1 VSTSRGPELAAAGRT
16 PRPLGAGRRRQ
27 ARERALGI
35 LYEAEI
41 RGETPSEVLAGLL
54 VPADE
59 FAVRLVEGVA
69 GDLAA
74 IDAMVASLATGWAV
88 DRMPA
93 VDRAILRLGAFELMH
108 LPEVPTAVAIDE
120 AVELAKEY
128 STEDSGRFVNGVL
141 AAVAARVRPPA

>member
-1 VSTSRGPELAAAGRT
+1 VSTSRGPDLAGAAK
-16 PRPLGAGRRRQ
+16 PRPPAGRRRQ

-41 RGETPSEVLAGLL
+41 RAVPAPEVLAGLV
-54 VPADE
+54 VPADP

-69 GDLAA
+69 ADLPA
-74 IDAMVASLATGWAV
+74 IDAVVAELASGWAL

-93 VDRAILRLGAFELMH
+93 IDRAILRLGAFELMH
-108 LPEVPTAVAIDE
+108 LPEVPVAVAIDE

-141 AAVAARVRPPA
+141 AAVAARVRPPS